1 MTNRYAIGMS
11 NQKGRSVKSYENIL
25 DFKNHAE
32 TLKFGITFPLR
43 SAKKETNYKTLSPQ
57 SNSPRGE
64 LRIFTYRKTVTSPLR
79 VSNLNERFN
88 QITEE
93 SQADIPC

>member
-32 TLKFGITFPLR
+32 TIKFGITFPLR
-43 SAKKETNYKTLSPQ
+43 SQKKAINYKTLSPN
-57 SNSPRGE
+57 SNSPRGD
-64 LRIFTYRKTVTSPLR
+64 LKIFSYR
-79 VSNLNERFN
+79 
-88 QITEE
+88 
-93 SQADIPC
+93 